1 MFFGRS
7 IMDSRAINE
16 QIDNA
21 RKTYI
26 DMRVCMQKVINGLPD
41 SPHKSFKYAHYQNL
55 VYKKVFGLNAG
66 ALRTKKNVPKTN
78 SVYEQFTVSELY
90 ECASVIC
97 TICSGLTD
105 GKAYVDIKE
114 KIMES

>member
-1 MFFGRS
+1 MN
-7 IMDSRAINE
+7 SRTINE

-26 DMRVCMQKVINGLPD
+26 DVRVCMQKVIDGLPD

-66 ALRTKKNVPKTN
+66 ALRTKKTYQKLIVYMNN
-78 SVYEQFTVSELY
+78 SQLVNFM
-90 ECASVIC
+90 SV
-97 TICSGLTD
+97 LL
-105 GKAYVDIKE
+105 
-114 KIMES
+114 